1 MLQRL
6 TTYSSIR
13 RANFSK
19 FENRKSDVSDLHSIN
34 EAINAKAGRKLLP
47 SILVSLTL
55 VALVWLTLAYAR
67 VLFAV
72 LIAIA
77 VSLGVRE
84 IARAFSAA
92 GTRISMR
99 TLVVATCGLTYAS
112 WSAGVEGL
120 ALATAI
126 ALPVLLISRLRK
138 GPQDFVK
145 SATATTLA
153 LIYLPFL
160 AGFLVL
166 LARPDDGLA
175 RVMTFVILVGC
186 NDTFGYLVGVMI
198 GRHPLVPTISPKK
211 SWEGLMGSIAFTCL
225 GGALS
230 FYYILDLQW
239 WVGII
244 VGLMI
249 VFTATSGDL
258 IESAMKRDLSLK
270 DMGSLLPGHGGM
282 LDRLDSVL
290 LSAPALYLALEL
302 VKRFS

>member
-1 MLQRL
+1 M
-6 TTYSSIR
+6 
-13 RANFSK
+13 
-19 FENRKSDVSDLHSIN
+19 SDLHSIN

-55 VALVWLTLAYAR
+55 IALVWLTLAYAR
-67 VLFAV
+67 VLFALLV
-72 LIAIA
+72 AIA
-77 VSLGVRE
+77 VALGIRE
-84 IARAFSAA
+84 IARAFAAA
-92 GTRISMR
+92 GTHISTR
-99 TLVVATCGLTYAS
+99 SLIVATGGLTYAV

-120 ALATAI
+120 AIATAI

-160 AGFLVL
+160 AGFLIL

-175 RVMTFVILVGC
+175 RVMTFVVLVGC
-186 NDTFGYLVGVMI
+186 NDTFGYLVGVLF
-198 GRHPLVPTISPKK
+198 GKHPLVPKISPKK
-211 SWEGLMGSIAFTCL
+211 SWEGLVGSMIFTSI

-239 WVGII
+239 WIGALVA
-244 VGLMI
+244 LMI

-290 LSAPALYLALEL
+290 LSAPALYFALEL

>member
-1 MLQRL
+1 M
-6 TTYSSIR
+6 
-13 RANFSK
+13 
-19 FENRKSDVSDLHSIN
+19 SDLHSIN

-55 VALVWLTLAYAR
+55 IALVWLTLAYAR
-67 VLFAV
+67 VLFALLV
-72 LIAIA
+72 AIA
-77 VSLGVRE
+77 VALGIRE
-84 IARAFSAA
+84 IARAFAAA
-92 GTRISMR
+92 GTHISTR
-99 TLVVATCGLTYAS
+99 SLIVATGGLTYAV

-120 ALATAI
+120 AIATAI

-160 AGFLVL
+160 AGFLIL

-175 RVMTFVILVGC
+175 RVMTFVVLVGC
-186 NDTFGYLVGVMI
+186 NDTFGYLVGVLF
-198 GRHPLVPTISPKK
+198 GKHPLVPKISPKK
-211 SWEGLMGSIAFTCL
+211 SWEGLVGSVIFTSI

-239 WVGII
+239 WIGALVA
-244 VGLMI
+244 LMI

-290 LSAPALYLALEL
+290 LSAPALYFALEL

>member
-1 MLQRL
+1 
-6 TTYSSIR
+6 
-13 RANFSK
+13 
-19 FENRKSDVSDLHSIN
+19 VSDLHSLN

-67 VLFAV
+67 VIFAGLV
-72 LIAIA
+72 AIA
-77 VSLGVRE
+77 VSLGIRE
-84 IARAFSAA
+84 IVRAFAAA
-92 GTRISMR
+92 GIHISMR
-99 TLVVATCGLTYAS
+99 SLILATCGLIYAA
-112 WSAGVEGL
+112 WSAGVAGL
-120 ALATAI
+120 AVATAI
-126 ALPVLLISRLRK
+126 AFPVLLIFRLRK

-145 SATATTLA
+145 SATATTLT

-160 AGFLVL
+160 AGFLIL
-166 LARPDDGLA
+166 LARPENGLA
-175 RVMTFVILVGC
+175 RVMTFVVLVGC
-186 NDTFGYLVGVMI
+186 NDTFGYLVGVLI
-198 GRHPLVPTISPKK
+198 GRHPLVPEISPKK
-211 SWEGLMGSIAFTCL
+211 SWEGLVGSIVFTSI

-230 FYYILDLQW
+230 FHYILDIQW
-239 WVGII
+239 WIGGLVA
-244 VGLMI
+244 LMI

-302 VKRFS
+302 VKYFS